1 MAKLG
6 PNSLTQVFTEIKNWV
21 VSKLSSKAND
31 SDVVHTTGNEIV
43 EGTKTFSS
51 QIKGNISG
59 SSTSCTGNSASA
71 TKLAAARTISLTG
84 AVTGSVS
91 FNGSANASIS
101 TTLSN
106 IDASKITN
114 GTIDIARIPK
124 AALAEL
130 KIVADDDARF
140 ALTTADIQNG
150 DTVKVESTG
159 KMYYVKDQTKLS
171 TEDGYAVYTADQASS
186 VDWSGVINKPTT
198 FTPSSHTHG
207 KITNDGKIGT
217 AANKPLITT
226 TGGVVTTGSF
236 GTAANTFCQG
246 NDSRLSDAR
255 TPKAHTHA
263 KSDITDFPALATV
276 ATSGSYTDLSNKP
289 TIPTVNNATLTIQK
303 NGTTVKTF
311 TANSSANVTANI
323 TVPTKTSELTNDSGY
338 ITSGNVVD
346 RTSNQSINGE
356 KTFNNGIQT
365 NRSLYTS
372 DNICLRIQNIDNNE
386 TNPTQEIGSCA
397 IGFTNKDASAWWA
410 YNRYIRT
417 TADGT
422 AYLNLFCH
430 PIKKSDGS
438 YTVGGYINIYNTGFA
453 RVNDPLKMDPNTTWN
468 NNNIV
473 TSNWVRK
480 YFSNSI
486 GDYWSKSATG
496 NQFSRSTFAY
506 LSTIDKATTN
516 TSWSIYRPFKI
527 VDKDNSIELGYVEY
541 GYKSDLAYTRLT
553 SNHNNGGSSDL
564 TIHSNGISY
573 FDNCKELWLVNK
585 NLGSYNTTPS
595 NEIDT
600 QIWFTDTNANKYATL
615 QTDYFANGIRQFAL
629 THKSLRTNNWIGLS
643 IKTSPTDDVIQCQP
657 RFQAIDSIVVHSGTN
672 LHSFTNIYEGWIE
685 MSAPNY
691 CCIDFKHASDQDYLG
706 RIGLNPNNVL
716 YLETINGAPIMANGK
731 NIVRS
736 INGQVADTNGNI
748 AYDIGN
754 DLRTVNVDTAIGSI
768 RLFVYRGST
777 PLVAMDVTSGGN
789 LSLISIAISAYDNSV
804 ETQHGMYAIVTKAT
818 MSGTWRN
825 IGPAVD
831 YGKSS
836 LFIKVA

>member
-71 TKLAAARTISLTG
+71 TKLATARTISLTG

-106 IDASKITN
+106 IDASKITS

-140 ALTTADIQNG
+140 VLTTADIQNG

-263 KSDITDFPALATV
+263 KSDITDFPTLATV

-311 TANSSANVTANI
+311 TANASSNVTCNI
-323 TVPTKTSELTNDSGY
+323 TVPTKVSDLTNDSGF
-338 ITSGNVVD
+338 IADVSG
-346 RTSNQSINGE
+346 
-356 KTFNNGIQT
+356 K
-365 NRSLYTS
+365 
-372 DNICLRIQNIDNNE
+372 
-386 TNPTQEIGSCA
+386 A
-397 IGFTNKDASAWWA
+397 
-410 YNRYIRT
+410 
-417 TADGT
+417 
-422 AYLNLFCH
+422 
-430 PIKKSDGS
+430 
-438 YTVGGYINIYNTGFA
+438 
-453 RVNDPLKMDPNTTWN
+453 
-468 NNNIV
+468 
-473 TSNWVRK
+473 
-480 YFSNSI
+480 
-486 GDYWSKSATG
+486 
-496 NQFSRSTFAY
+496 
-506 LSTIDKATTN
+506 DKATTLSGYGI
-516 TSWSIYRPFKI
+516 TDAYTKTQ
-527 VDKDNSIELGYVEY
+527 VDKKV
-541 GYKSDLAYTRLT
+541 SDLVNSAPETLDT
-553 SNHNNGGSSDL
+553 LN
-564 TIHSNGISY
+564 
-573 FDNCKELWLVNK
+573 ELANA
-585 NLGSYNTTPS
+585 LGNDPNFATTVA
-595 NEIDT
+595 T
-600 QIWFTDTNANKYATL
+600 QIGTKAN
-615 QTDYFANGIRQFAL
+615 DSDVV
-629 THKSLRTNNWIGLS
+629 HKSGN
-643 IKTSPTDDVIQCQP
+643 
-657 RFQAIDSIVVHSGTN
+657 
-672 LHSFTNIYEGWIE
+672 
-685 MSAPNY
+685 
-691 CCIDFKHASDQDYLG
+691 
-706 RIGLNPNNVL
+706 
-716 YLETINGAPIMANGK
+716 ETINGTKLFTIAPLSANSATTNGFFIRNDAIARNEVPSQFYHSSFRVYDKNDLILGEYCVEKSTSGSSLLNMNVRTDDSNGNQFVESLYLNLANDGSTVNFHPGK
-731 NIVRS
+731 NDRMSLGTSSLKWKDVYATTF
-736 INGQVADTNGNI
+736 NGNLVGNADT
-748 AYDIGN
+748 A
-754 DLRTVNVDTAIGSI
+754 
-768 RLFVYRGST
+768 
-777 PLVAMDVTSGGN
+777 
-789 LSLISIAISAYDNSV
+789 
-804 ETQHGMYAIVTKAT
+804 TKAT
-818 MSGTWRN
+818 NNASGNELSNNIIKGLSVSGKVITYTKLDGSTGTITTQDTNTWTAFKGATSSANGTAGYVPAPTKGNQDKFFKADGTWATPTN
-825 IGPAVD
+825 TTYSVATTSTNGLMSNTDKTKLDGLSNYTLPTA
-831 YGKSS
+831 SS
-836 LFIKVA
+836 TLGGVKTTSTVTSTSGLTACPIISGVVYYKDTNTDVKVTNTLNNTTKAYITGTTSATTNTGTQIFDTGVYLTTTAGQLHADIDFPITEAQVNEILGIS

>member
-71 TKLAAARTISLTG
+71 TKLATARTISLTG

-106 IDASKITN
+106 IDASKITS

-338 ITSGNVVD
+338 ITS
-346 RTSNQSINGE
+346 
-356 KTFNNGIQT
+356 
-365 NRSLYTS
+365 
-372 DNICLRIQNIDNNE
+372 
-386 TNPTQEIGSCA
+386 
-397 IGFTNKDASAWWA
+397 
-410 YNRYIRT
+410 
-417 TADGT
+417 
-422 AYLNLFCH
+422 
-430 PIKKSDGS
+430 
-438 YTVGGYINIYNTGFA
+438 
-453 RVNDPLKMDPNTTWN
+453 
-468 NNNIV
+468 
-473 TSNWVRK
+473 
-480 YFSNSI
+480 NSI

-496 NQFSRSTFAY
+496 NQYSRSSFSY
-506 LSTIDKATTN
+506 LSIIDKATTN
-516 TSWSIYRPFKI
+516 TSWSVYRPFRI

-541 GYKSDLAYTRLT
+541 GYKSDLAYTRLL
-553 SNHNNGGSSDL
+553 SNHNNGGLSSL
-564 TIHSNGISY
+564 TIHSNGISH
-573 FDNCKELWLVNK
+573 FNNCNELWLINK

-600 QIWFTDTNANKYATL
+600 QIWFTDKNANKYATL
-615 QTDYFANGIRQFAL
+615 QTDYFANGERQFAL
-629 THKSLRTNNWIGLS
+629 THKSLRTGNWIGLN
-643 IKTSPTDDVIQCQP
+643 IKTSPTDDVILCQP
-657 RFQAIDSIVVHSGTN
+657 RFQAQNGLIVQNTDSN
-672 LHSFTNIYEGWIE
+672 KFTDIQQGWIE
-685 MSAPNY
+685 LSSPDHSG
-691 CCIDFKHASDQDYLG
+691 IDFKHEGSQDYLG
-706 RIGLNPNNVL
+706 RIALNPNNIL
-716 YLETINGAPIMANGK
+716 YLETKNGAPIIANGK

-736 INGQVADTNGNI
+736 VNGVNADNNGDVNIADTYATKTELKKGLNTKADTSHLHSQYPTVSNMSTSGVGCI
-748 AYDIGN
+748 ALLAYFPSSVSDFSNNEGTTRPGSS
-754 DLRTVNVDTAIGSI
+754 LCEVYWRLSTSGSVSGSI
-768 RLFVYRGST
+768 YT
-777 PLVAMDVTSGGN
+777 GGDYMVIDKSSHKN
-789 LSLISIAISAYDNSV
+789 GTWKQLNYTTIGYSQFAAISFWVRIS
-804 ETQHGMYAIVTKAT
+804 
-818 MSGTWRN
+818 
-825 IGPAVD
+825 
-831 YGKSS
+831 
-836 LFIKVA
+836 

>member
-31 SDVVHTTGNEIV
+31 NDVVHTTGNEIV

-71 TKLAAARTISLTG
+71 TKLATARTISLTG

-106 IDASKITN
+106 IDASKITS

-263 KSDITDFPALATV
+263 KSDITDFPTLATV

-311 TANSSANVTANI
+311 TANASANVTANI

-338 ITSGNVVD
+338 ITSGNIAD
-346 RTSNQSINGE
+346 TYATKTELKKGLNTKADTSHLHSQYPTVSNMS
-356 KTFNNGIQT
+356 
-365 NRSLYTS
+365 TS
-372 DNICLRIQNIDNNE
+372 GVGCIALLAYFPSSVSDFSNNE
-386 TNPTQEIGSCA
+386 GTTRPGSSLCEVYWRLSTSGSVSGSIYTGGDYMVIDKSSHKNGTWKQLNYTTIGYSQFAA
-397 IGFTNKDASAWWA
+397 ISF
-410 YNRYIRT
+410 
-417 TADGT
+417 
-422 AYLNLFCH
+422 
-430 PIKKSDGS
+430 
-438 YTVGGYINIYNTGFA
+438 
-453 RVNDPLKMDPNTTWN
+453 
-468 NNNIV
+468 
-473 TSNWVRK
+473 WVR
-480 YFSNSI
+480 
-486 GDYWSKSATG
+486 
-496 NQFSRSTFAY
+496 
-506 LSTIDKATTN
+506 
-516 TSWSIYRPFKI
+516 
-527 VDKDNSIELGYVEY
+527 
-541 GYKSDLAYTRLT
+541 
-553 SNHNNGGSSDL
+553 
-564 TIHSNGISY
+564 IS
-573 FDNCKELWLVNK
+573 
-585 NLGSYNTTPS
+585 
-595 NEIDT
+595 
-600 QIWFTDTNANKYATL
+600 
-615 QTDYFANGIRQFAL
+615 
-629 THKSLRTNNWIGLS
+629 
-643 IKTSPTDDVIQCQP
+643 
-657 RFQAIDSIVVHSGTN
+657 
-672 LHSFTNIYEGWIE
+672 
-685 MSAPNY
+685 
-691 CCIDFKHASDQDYLG
+691 
-706 RIGLNPNNVL
+706 
-716 YLETINGAPIMANGK
+716 
-731 NIVRS
+731 
-736 INGQVADTNGNI
+736 
-748 AYDIGN
+748 
-754 DLRTVNVDTAIGSI
+754 
-768 RLFVYRGST
+768 
-777 PLVAMDVTSGGN
+777 
-789 LSLISIAISAYDNSV
+789 
-804 ETQHGMYAIVTKAT
+804 
-818 MSGTWRN
+818 
-825 IGPAVD
+825 
-831 YGKSS
+831 
-836 LFIKVA
+836 